1 MPAPIE
7 LSHFVAVGMNLAVAL
22 CPTDTL
28 VGVFLSRVPPCSWP
42 VESTGQGILN
52 AATQDTNTTYWFMPI
67 DHESLE
73 ISGHLGDLSK
83 CAVFQFCDIQARGLL
98 IDTLFDSDIVP
109 TAAAVTHSRSRRAVG
124 RKGTATQ

>member
-28 VGVFLSRVPPCSWP
+28 VGVFLSRVPPCGWP

-83 CAVFQFCDIQARGLL
+83 CAVFQFCDIRCKGP
-98 IDTLFDSDIVP
+98 SD
-109 TAAAVTHSRSRRAVG
+109 
-124 RKGTATQ
+124 